1 MPGPRGANGET
12 ELSRA
17 RAKGPGGSYDARS
30 TITIAP
36 VGHLRRA
43 IAACGLAAALVFALV
58 PAAAASTSV
67 TYTISGVEY
76 AATST
81 ESRFAGF
88 AVATDDFG
96 SWLAV
101 VNHTELSSGSA
112 TITGGAFSYDGR
124 VRDLSGTFITGGSL
138 TQTGGFIGCVKETF
152 TVIGELLLTI
162 PAGGTGLFTAT
173 LTHYRKLIFGRC
185 VTYAATVKGTVAFTL
200 P

>member
-1 MPGPRGANGET
+1 MRG
-12 ELSRA
+12 
-17 RAKGPGGSYDARS
+17 S
-30 TITIAP
+30 TITLAP
-36 VGHLRRA
+36 IGHLRRA
-43 IAACGLAAALVFALV
+43 IAACGLAAALVFTLV
-58 PAAAASTSV
+58 PAAAASPSV

-81 ESRFAGF
+81 ESRFAGV

-101 VNHTELSSGSA
+101 VNHTRLIGGSA
-112 TITGGAFSYDGR
+112 TITGGAFSYDGQ
-124 VRDLSGTFITGGSL
+124 VRDLSGAFTDGTL
-138 TQTGGFIGCVKETF
+138 NQTGGFIGCVKETF
-152 TVIGELLLTI
+152 AVNGELALTI

-173 LTHYRKLIFGRC
+173 LTHYRSLIFGRC